1 MLVVYGGPT
10 DAVEV
15 PAANCV
21 AVRGEPVEVPDEVGK
36 SLLEQDTWSEVKAK
50 PKAEN
55 KKDGDV

>member
-1 MLVVYGGPT
+1 MLVVYGGPI

-15 PAANCV
+15 PAANCI

-36 SLLEQDTWSEVKAK
+36 SLLEQDTWTESK
-50 PKAEN
+50 PKKAES